1 MRLTSVSWKEFTL
14 HATRRTSHDA
24 SRLVQAMSVCLVKT
38 RPTPLGHSRDAR
50 VYGHTTTAMHKLSPP
65 TPFPPYFFATPL
77 TLLLPLPLPLPLP
90 LCQQHNGRDSG
101 SVGWGPPSPG
111 DSGAGG
117 GGGGGKGGRRKLDKQ
132 RLMTAVLLNRNIM
145 EYSSGARLVVT
156 NLPLV
161 ADMHASEVLQYV
173 DAVGASIAPLLMIR
187 GAGVEVV
194 TQYG

>member
-1 MRLTSVSWKEFTL
+1 M
-14 HATRRTSHDA
+14 
-24 SRLVQAMSVCLVKT
+24 
-38 RPTPLGHSRDAR
+38 
-50 VYGHTTTAMHKLSPP
+50 
-65 TPFPPYFFATPL
+65 
-77 TLLLPLPLPLPLP
+77 
-90 LCQQHNGRDSG
+90 
-101 SVGWGPPSPG
+101 GWGPTSPRENGGAPSVG
-111 DSGAGG
+111 GAGG
-117 GGGGGKGGRRKLDKQ
+117 AGVGGRRQLDKQ
-132 RLMTAVLLNRNIM
+132 RLMTAVLLNRNIV

>member
-1 MRLTSVSWKEFTL
+1 M
-14 HATRRTSHDA
+14 
-24 SRLVQAMSVCLVKT
+24 
-38 RPTPLGHSRDAR
+38 G
-50 VYGHTTTAMHKLSPP
+50 
-65 TPFPPYFFATPL
+65 
-77 TLLLPLPLPLPLP
+77 
-90 LCQQHNGRDSG
+90 N
-101 SVGWGPPSPG
+101 
-111 DSGAGG
+111 
-117 GGGGGKGGRRKLDKQ
+117 GGRRQLDKQ

-187 GAGVEVV
+187 GSGVEVV

>member
-1 MRLTSVSWKEFTL
+1 M
-14 HATRRTSHDA
+14 
-24 SRLVQAMSVCLVKT
+24 
-38 RPTPLGHSRDAR
+38 
-50 VYGHTTTAMHKLSPP
+50 
-65 TPFPPYFFATPL
+65 
-77 TLLLPLPLPLPLP
+77 
-90 LCQQHNGRDSG
+90 
-101 SVGWGPPSPG
+101 GWGPSSPG
-111 DSGAGG
+111 GENGGVMGG
-117 GGGGGKGGRRKLDKQ
+117 GPGTKGVGRQLDKQ
-132 RLMTAVLLNRNIM
+132 RLMTAVLLNRNIV